1 MLVKYSLNKALFP
14 GGNVAP
20 GLKPLDRQKK
30 QPNVGKY
37 TMHGSSS
44 QGIDGLCFHDIPD
57 MTSCYSRFSA

>member
-1 MLVKYSLNKALFP
+1 MKYSLKKALFP
-14 GGNVAP
+14 GGNVALR
-20 GLKPLDRQKK
+20 LKPLDSRQKK
-30 QPNVGKY
+30 QPNVGKC